1 MLTLAY
7 FLFQEIIARVNA
19 DFQKVYFG
27 ITGTTEEEG
36 GKGNRAT
43 PCEVEEMSYYGV
55 LRRMC
60 QLMYVHEEQR
70 WIDPTFESRFVHFAA
85 RTFERFTDHNATAS
99 DAQEALVS
107 DLFANETS
115 PFPSATVAALLKSFP
130 TIVHKILV
138 EEDVDYFLHQC
149 KFGGKPVNFIPVID
163 HELEYWFKK
172 DSLWYSEDIAAVP
185 ERDAG
190 RYVLV
195 GGGCCL
201 GCAVRTCSVLFVHR
215 VLFVCYMLGCLGIT
229 FSLHQHVKRNLDH
242 FWD

>member
-1 MLTLAY
+1 M
-7 FLFQEIIARVNA
+7 NA

-27 ITGTTEEEG
+27 ITGTPGTPGEG
-36 GKGNRAT
+36 VV
-43 PCEVEEMSYYGV
+43 PCEVEEMSYYAV
-55 LRRMC
+55 LCRMC

-85 RTFERFTDHNATAS
+85 RTFERFTDHNASTAS

-115 PFPSATVAALLKSFP
+115 PFPSATVAALLKLSP
-130 TIVHKILV
+130 AIADKILV

-190 RYVLV
+190 RCVLV
-195 GGGCCL
+195 EGGCWL
-201 GCAVRTCSVLFVHR
+201 
-215 VLFVCYMLGCLGIT
+215 YM
-229 FSLHQHVKRNLDH
+229 
-242 FWD
+242 